1 MGDHRS
7 VRGGATQQVRAG
19 EPAEPPVAEGELVSR
34 HRRAD
39 GLVVAHQL
47 LVLAVEGDERELWR
61 RRRLWLGAPLA
72 VVAGREPE
80 SRQEN
85 QGAEVDSAPMKVL
98 LTGASGFVG
107 RALQD
112 EFRHGDGPYEV
123 RALGREDGDLAEQ
136 GVAEAAIAEV
146 RPDAVVHAA
155 ARIGVVRC
163 DDAPEA
169 ALRSNVLATTLVARA
184 AAKYGARLSY
194 LSSSDVYG
202 SAVEADEGTPP
213 APESFYALTKL
224 WGEQSAQLA
233 APDGLTILRLAN
245 PYGPGVDAGQAKG
258 AVPTM
263 LRQADA
269 REPIPVFRGE
279 ARTFCWIGDVVR
291 AIRLVLESGE
301 EGVFNIGAD
310 GQAVALVDVGRLAC
324 ELTGA
329 PHGLIEEVEPPPGR
343 VMTHISAERVRS
355 LGWRPEVPLDE
366 GMRLLLEALR
376 AGAPA

>member
-1 MGDHRS
+1 
-7 VRGGATQQVRAG
+7 
-19 EPAEPPVAEGELVSR
+19 
-34 HRRAD
+34 
-39 GLVVAHQL
+39 
-47 LVLAVEGDERELWR
+47 
-61 RRRLWLGAPLA
+61 
-72 VVAGREPE
+72 
-80 SRQEN
+80 
-85 QGAEVDSAPMKVL
+85 MKVL

-112 EFRHGDGPYEV
+112 EFRHGDGAYEV
-123 RALGREDGDLAEQ
+123 LALGREDGDLAED
-136 GVAEAAIAEV
+136 GVAEAAIADA

-155 ARIGVVRC
+155 ARIGGVRC
-163 DDAPEA
+163 EDAPAA

-184 AAKYGARLSY
+184 AAKHGARLSY

-202 SAVEADEGTPP
+202 AAVEADEGTLP
-213 APESFYALTKL
+213 APGSLSARTKL
-224 WGEQSAQLA
+224 WGEQAAALA
-233 APDGLTILRLAN
+233 APEGLTILRLAN
-245 PYGPGVDAGQAKG
+245 PYGPGVDAGQGQGAAPKG
-258 AVPTM
+258 
-263 LRQADA
+263 LRRGGAAGGRTRA
-269 REPIPVFRGE
+269 RSARCGRRVRGGEPIPVFRGE

-291 AIRLVLESGE
+291 AVRLVLESGE

-329 PHGLIEEVEPPPGR
+329 PHDLIEEVEPPPGR
-343 VMTHISAERVRS
+343 VMTHISTERVRS